1 MVAISPTDVQER
13 PLLTG
18 PAPGVRAVNTA
29 VPSLGRRQLV
39 AAFGGRAF
47 LARSSDRDDHKTTG
61 SDELES
67 NFQ

>member
-13 PLLTG
+13 SLLTG

-47 LARSSDRDDHKTTG
+47 FSPQLRSR
-61 SDELES
+61 
-67 NFQ
+67 